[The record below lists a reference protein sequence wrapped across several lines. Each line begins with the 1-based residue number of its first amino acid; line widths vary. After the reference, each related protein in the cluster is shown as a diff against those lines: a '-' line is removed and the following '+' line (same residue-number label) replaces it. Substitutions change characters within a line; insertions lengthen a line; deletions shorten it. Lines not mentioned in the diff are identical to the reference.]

1 MSVRVE
7 TVDGQPERLS
17 VSWQPPAVPNG
28 LVLQYIVYCF
38 EISEYDA
45 EVYGSG
51 YLGEADN
58 VPTPMST
65 FENITSNA
73 TASGNDTLTVVD
85 GLEPYTR
92 YACFV
97 TAATSVGEGEP
108 SYGSSGITAE
118 SGELVELKL
127 HTLANLGLLLVA
139 CTNFN
144 DKACNR

>member
-1 MSVRVE
+1 MPSLHIHTYVVPSAPVSVQVG

-17 VSWQPPAVPNG
+17 VSWQPPTVPNG
-28 LVLQYIVYCF
+28 LVLQYIAYCF
-38 EISEYDA
+38 EISDD

-58 VPTPMST
+58 VPTPMSP

-73 TASGNDTLTVVD
+73 TAPENDTQTVVD

-97 TAATSVGEGEP
+97 TASTSVGEGEP
-108 SYGSSGITAE
+108 SYASSGITAE
-118 SGELVELKL
+118 SGELVEY
-127 HTLANLGLLLVA
+127 
-139 CTNFN
+139 F
-144 DKACNR
+144 